1 MTVARPPFGFSN
13 STVFSEAKMKHPSS
27 RKRSRWFWAGVVLL
41 SISAL
46 FLLLLV
52 IIAEP
57 GEVKDTMLGGL
68 LFAFIPIAVGIAC
81 LVSEI
86 VIPKGKK
93 PAAPEVV

>member
-1 MTVARPPFGFSN
+1 M
-13 STVFSEAKMKHPSS
+13 
-27 RKRSRWFWAGVVLL
+27 VLL

-57 GEVKDTMLGGL
+57 GEVKDTMLGGSL
-68 LFAFIPIAVGIAC
+68 LAFIPIAVGIAC
-81 LVSEI
+81 LVSGI
-86 VIPKGKK
+86 VIPKSKK